1 MKDLNLYPFPAWL
14 TPQVPATNINAVSYE
29 EMIRQF
35 ITKLN
40 EVIQRCNDVQEFS
53 EEVKRILD
61 DMNAHIRQITTT
73 ILAGWLEDGTLKD
86 ILEDVSLEY
95 FEALGTIL
103 YNTLRDS
110 QISYDKDNERLYL
123 SLIEFSEGFTPDE

>member
-40 EVIQRCNDVQEFS
+40 EVIERCNDVQAFS
-53 EEVKRILD
+53 EEVKKILD

-110 QISYDKDNERLYL
+110 QISYDKKNERLYL
-123 SLIEFSEGFTPDE
+123 SLIEFAGGFVPED

>member
-40 EVIQRCNDVQEFS
+40 EVIKRCNNVQKFS
-53 EEVKRILD
+53 EEVKKLLD
-61 DMNAHIRQITTT
+61 DMNLHITQIATE
-73 ILAGWLEDGTLKD
+73 ILTKWYEDGTLKE
-86 ILEDVSLEY
+86 IIEDVSHVY
-95 FEALGTIL
+95 FEGLSDAIYSL
-103 YNTLRDS
+103 LREA
-110 QISYDKDNERLYL
+110 QISYDKENEKLYL
-123 SLIEFSEGFTPDE
+123 SLIDFEQ

>member
-40 EVIQRCNDVQEFS
+40 EVIERCNDVQAFS
-53 EEVKRILD
+53 EEVKKILD
-61 DMNAHIRQITTT
+61 DMNAHIRQITLD
-73 ILAGWLEDGTLKD
+73 ILSEWYEDGTLKNL
-86 ILEDVSLEY
+86 LEEVSLEY
-95 FEALGTIL
+95 FEALGNIL
-103 YNTLRDS
+103 YGILNNAQL
-110 QISYDKDNERLYL
+110 SYNKDEQKLYL
-123 SLIEFSEGFTPDE
+123 SLLDFQESAGE

>member
-35 ITKLN
+35 IYKLN
-40 EVIQRCNDVQEFS
+40 EVIKRCNDVQAFS
-53 EEVKRILD
+53 EEVKKILD
-61 DMNAHIRQITTT
+61 DMNSHIKQIATE
-73 ILAGWLEDGTLKD
+73 ILTKWYEDGTLKD

-95 FEALGTIL
+95 FESLGTIL
-103 YNTLRDS
+103 YNTLRTS
-110 QISYDKDNERLYL
+110 QMSYDKENERLYL
-123 SLIEFSEGFTPDE
+123 SLIEFVED

>member
-1 MKDLNLYPFPAWL
+1 MKDLSLYPFPAWL

-40 EVIQRCNDVQEFS
+40 EVIERCNDVQAFS
-53 EEVKRILD
+53 EEVKKILD

-110 QISYDKDNERLYL
+110 QISYDKENERIYL
-123 SLIEFSEGFTPDE
+123 SLIEFADGFVPEE